1 MVERGWIFMKQRL
14 KKLMHSSACL
24 KGVLGFS
31 LGINLLTFGVIGI
44 RVLSPHSVKESS
56 RPSSHQELLNQWRP
70 FTTSDLETE
79 AATHPDLQLT
89 TPEQE
94 EVSQDL
100 ENPSKDILESER
112 QEVLTDEGLADAVE
126 ESFATLTEEQE
137 EQVAVEEISSGF
149 SVQPIS
155 QELKQ
160 TLEELSPIDSNIIQ
174 YDHLRLV
181 KVLHWGFDNQTHMGE
196 LIVHQDVA
204 KEVAE
209 IFEEVYAV
217 RYPIEKMRLISE
229 YENSDEASMEANNT
243 SGFNFRLVTN
253 GDTYSLH
260 AYGLAI
266 DVNPKMNPYVSED
279 YVLPQNAMAYV
290 DREQTIPGMIQSGDA
305 LHQAFTSRGWEW
317 GGDWSGFKDYQHF
330 SKPRQKTDDLQ

>member
-1 MVERGWIFMKQRL
+1 MKEKV
-14 KKLMHSSACL
+14 KKLIQSSTYL
-24 KGVLGFS
+24 KGILGFS
-31 LGINLLTFGVIGI
+31 LGLNLLTFGIIGTRI
-44 RVLSPHSVKESS
+44 LSPTLTDESS
-56 RPSSHQELLNQWRP
+56 RLSSHQELLNQWRP
-70 FTTSDLETE
+70 FAPSDLETE
-79 AATHPDLQLT
+79 AATHEET
-89 TPEQE
+89 TP
-94 EVSQDL
+94 SSS
-100 ENPSKDILESER
+100 N
-112 QEVLTDEGLADAVE
+112 VE
-126 ESFATLTEEQE
+126 ESIPNSEEMTEQEVIAQKEDVLESSDSLDDVEASFETLTEEQE
-137 EQVAVEEISSGF
+137 EQVEVEEISSGF
-149 SVQPIS
+149 SIHPIS
-155 QELKQ
+155 PELQQ
-160 TLEELSPIDSNIIQ
+160 TLEELSPVDPKVIQ
-174 YDHLRLV
+174 YDQLRLV

-196 LIVHQDVA
+196 LIVHQEVA

-330 SKPRQKTDDLQ
+330 SKPRH